1 MPLADKLTTASQ
13 EYKKNQTTCKLVAL
27 TQDQKIPKRDRDALA
42 EVINLTE
49 NDEGFIP
56 NSRLA
61 VLLNEEGYDVSA
73 SSVDRHRGGKCSCRR
88 IGK

>member
-1 MPLADKLTTASQ
+1 MPLAEKLTTASQ

-27 TQDQKIPKRDRDALA
+27 TQNKDIPKRDRDALA

-49 NDEGFIP
+49 NDSGFIP

-61 VLLNEEGYDVSA
+61 TLLNEEGYDVSA
-73 SSVDRHRGGKCSCRR
+73 SAVDRHRGGTCSCRR

>member
-1 MPLADKLTTASQ
+1 
-13 EYKKNQTTCKLVAL
+13 VV
-27 TQDQKIPKRDRDALA
+27 DALA